1 MIHDV
6 THPSHKLSAIKL
18 SLYEFLSASFPLF
31 LHFPHLAKTLYLYSP
46 RRRDISWMSGNWE
59 HSAPAACSGKEGE
72 GEIFLWNGGKK
83 LDSCLVVMLL
93 SVMFQKGET
102 YKTIPE
108 NMFKMLQPGGTS
120 KWCKMRPLL
129 LTFFLY
135 DGPLYPSS
143 PTPFNPRQ
151 GVRHVCSRVVLSRRI

>member
-1 MIHDV
+1 
-6 THPSHKLSAIKL
+6 
-18 SLYEFLSASFPLF
+18 
-31 LHFPHLAKTLYLYSP
+31 
-46 RRRDISWMSGNWE
+46 
-59 HSAPAACSGKEGE
+59 
-72 GEIFLWNGGKK
+72 
-83 LDSCLVVMLL
+83 
-93 SVMFQKGET
+93 MFQKGET

-143 PTPFNPRQ
+143 PTPFNPGRTSCLFKGSIIQ
-151 GVRHVCSRVVLSRRI
+151 KNLGFWL